1 MLTTLLIRLKV
12 PRTTPKK
19 KCRKNDI
26 LLMHPMVVSCYLV
39 LLDLTSVPCTWIFNI
54 MLIFALLDQ
63 ESWLIR
69 TGKLTQNVAA
79 NRYQAYNFGF

>member
-26 LLMHPMVVSCYLV
+26 LLMHPMVASCYLV

-54 MLIFALLDQ
+54 MLIFALLVD
-63 ESWLIR
+63 
-69 TGKLTQNVAA
+69 K
-79 NRYQAYNFGF
+79 NRKVDTKCSCKQISGL